1 MTPRECLQQL
11 VGGVQQDLTDYDSL
25 HQILNEQYQ
34 LLRERDSQG
43 LADLLK
49 REQTL
54 LLPLRE
60 RAARRSKLLA
70 QLGLDASDHGM
81 RQLLDKL
88 PANLSEKLSPQWQ
101 QLQQRV
107 VECKRQNE
115 QNGKLLAIQNQ
126 VIRRMLYGEPSGDY
140 SPANPGYNSPY

>member
-11 VGGVQQDLTDYDSL
+11 VGGVQQDLADYDSL
-25 HQILNEQYQ
+25 YQILDEQYQ
-34 LLRERDSQG
+34 LLRERNGQG
-43 LADLLK
+43 LTDLLK

-54 LLPLRE
+54 LLPLRQ
-60 RAARRSKLLA
+60 RAAQRSKLLA

-88 PANLSEKLSPQWQ
+88 PANLSERLSPQWQ

-126 VIRRMLYGEPSGDY
+126 VIRRMLYGEPSSDY